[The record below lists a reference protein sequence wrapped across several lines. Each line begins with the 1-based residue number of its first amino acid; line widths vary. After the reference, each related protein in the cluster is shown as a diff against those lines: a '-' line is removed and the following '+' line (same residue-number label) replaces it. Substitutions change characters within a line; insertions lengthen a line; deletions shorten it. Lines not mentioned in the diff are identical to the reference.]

1 MITEKKLIN
10 LVSKALKIQAKKL
23 SINSRIDEIE
33 EWDSLGHL
41 AVFFSID
48 KETKGKASKIKK
60 LAESKSIKHIFDQLK
75 KNKLAN

>member
-1 MITEKKLIN
+1 MIDQSELIN
-10 LVSKALKIQAKKL
+10 IISKSLNLSKDKVDISVSSESL
-23 SINSRIDEIE
+23 E

-60 LAESKSIKHIFDQLK
+60 LAESKNIKQIFDQLK
-75 KNKLAN
+75 KQKLAN